1 MSLYEKIVLTETEA
15 DCKCT
20 KKYKTDYS
28 RVKEQAAGINMCTII
43 GQLPT
48 GTTSRRQPEYGIDSP
63 FNQVGAQGLGV
74 NLELLVYLS
83 TKECNHLKTSH
94 VSVEG
99 DQVPPGHTSSQ
110 ATKKI
115 RAIKAGTLQ
124 QLVNNLLTASGDG
137 DSNYTRIFLST
148 YRAFASPEAVLDL
161 LLDRY
166 RECDWEEN
174 DEQRSPET
182 RNAITSVLRAWLDLC
197 SEDFCEVPNYTCLQ
211 KLLEHLRQTMPGS
224 DLEKRAHQLLEQF
237 QQQDLAAQELDN
249 SYHGK
254 IMFNRGEEG
263 DAKVEEV
270 EDKQDIFSFPSGL
283 VAEQLTYMDA
293 ELFKKVVIHH
303 CLGCI
308 WSQRHK
314 KQNQHLATTIRATI
328 TQFNNITKC
337 VISSILKD
345 RNLKPDQRARLLEKW
360 ITIAEKSRT
369 INNYS
374 SLRAIVAALQ
384 SSPIYKLRKTWAAV
398 SNELQILDVLAGL
411 PETLWCTSNNWLIAR
426 SLSSFCSR
434 MSSMGLFE
442 ELEEQCCHRIN
453 YHLGEEDVMQGTVP
467 YLGTFLTDLTMLDT
481 ALPDYVGDLIN
492 FEKKRREF
500 EVIAQIKLLKSACN
514 NYCITSVP
522 KFLRWFNNQQYL
534 TDEESYNV
542 SREIE
547 AAPESSPSSPKDRKS
562 LVKCLSLL
570 FHGTEVAERTPSKS
584 SDQPKSPRIGSSGE
598 NMDSSSEVS
607 SHSPIRPVDTVSS
620 GVSSSLSS
628 VSSSSSSS
636 SHTPKVPRRS
646 IFAAV
651 CSWIQKRSVRTT
663 SGNWAL
669 KCSAS
674 VTACISKVA
683 FPGCRQKNGHDN
695 IGIRQEDDDLYQST
709 LLSVIFG
716 NFLLIFK
723 HHNST
728 QPLDEFWQRKYLLA
742 KCLALLGQ
750 ASIQTVNFCT
760 SEFNNYQRASSKQT
774 VETEPPEDSQ
784 FTQAISQDQDS
795 TKQKASLELV
805 ISEKAN
811 VFHAWYPAN
820 LDLLLRIPNS
830 DEQTW
835 LRTQSCST
843 LPRAPK
849 EGTLTRTLSRITVVP
864 VSSMDSKDGE
874 NETRG
879 DKIEMFP
886 IQEPTAFCL
895 QIHCGEFKTCN
906 NYNNL
911 KLNVHVAK
919 FMCLILGLHNTFTP
933 SGTKCDLKK
942 RHISLKGSCK

>member
-1 MSLYEKIVLTETEA
+1 MAKQERDQGMETVPAPGPSQESRGVPTNPETEETRQRTRSGA
-15 DCKCT
+15 PLQVIPVWTLTPPPLRQTPSNSIQDWVEEIEEGAS
-20 KKYKTDYS
+20 YN
-28 RVKEQAAGINMCTII
+28 VILKEERIQQTPNKSARW
-43 GQLPT
+43 Q
-48 GTTSRRQPEYGIDSP
+48 E
-63 FNQVGAQGLGV
+63 
-74 NLELLVYLS
+74 
-83 TKECNHLKTSH
+83 
-94 VSVEG
+94 VEG

-110 ATKKI
+110 STKKI
-115 RAIKAGTLQ
+115 RAIKTGTLQ

-161 LLDRY
+161 LLDSVPPYITGWRSDGTGVTAAGSNMAPEWTVGESMESVTGRKMMNKGLLKQESLDPILY
-166 RECDWEEN
+166 LIDLNQHEIWAFTSVDGDGKIGNRSIVDLLWKNCCSPQATVIVITKKGRVAEEFLKCVQENFLDQYVSSAMRKEALLDLVLGNEVVLKQMPKNMVKQCQSGTYVDSGRPSTGERTLSLKIPPWRAASQSEAGSCSATAEAEECRWIQARGTKYLYMKELHSRPVKQPARFYMLCFPCGN
-174 DEQRSPET
+174 RVTCHTTLFKTYVFEQAFGNAAVFTEVHTNVCKNYST
-182 RNAITSVLRAWLDLC
+182 SFHNLAITSVLRAWLDLC

-514 NYCITSVP
+514 NYCITPVP

-598 NMDSSSEVS
+598 NMDSVS
-607 SHSPIRPVDTVSS
+607 
-620 GVSSSLSS
+620 
-628 VSSSSSSS
+628 
-636 SHTPKVPRRS
+636 
-646 IFAAV
+646 
-651 CSWIQKRSVRTT
+651 
-663 SGNWAL
+663 
-669 KCSAS
+669 
-674 VTACISKVA
+674 
-683 FPGCRQKNGHDN
+683 
-695 IGIRQEDDDLYQST
+695 DLIYVKYK
-709 LLSVIFG
+709 LGLFCVIF
-716 NFLLIFK
+716 
-723 HHNST
+723 
-728 QPLDEFWQRKYLLA
+728 Y
-742 KCLALLGQ
+742 
-750 ASIQTVNFCT
+750 
-760 SEFNNYQRASSKQT
+760 
-774 VETEPPEDSQ
+774 
-784 FTQAISQDQDS
+784 
-795 TKQKASLELV
+795 
-805 ISEKAN
+805 
-811 VFHAWYPAN
+811 
-820 LDLLLRIPNS
+820 
-830 DEQTW
+830 
-835 LRTQSCST
+835 
-843 LPRAPK
+843 
-849 EGTLTRTLSRITVVP
+849 
-864 VSSMDSKDGE
+864 
-874 NETRG
+874 
-879 DKIEMFP
+879 
-886 IQEPTAFCL
+886 
-895 QIHCGEFKTCN
+895 
-906 NYNNL
+906 
-911 KLNVHVAK
+911 
-919 FMCLILGLHNTFTP
+919 IL
-933 SGTKCDLKK
+933 
-942 RHISLKGSCK
+942 

>member
-1 MSLYEKIVLTETEA
+1 MLESIIKDVIIRHLENNDMIGQNHHELMKGKFRHPEIECNTVPQEPVSNINHKAQVILDSEVISSSRSLWTATCHDIQSAMAKQERDQGMETVPAPGPSQESRGVPTNPETEETRQRTRSGAPLQVIPVWTLTPPPLRQTPSNSIQDWVEEIEEGASYNVILKEERIQQTPNKSARWQGPILFPVIWGVNQIIYFTNSPDYFMWITEPYFQRFTLSLFCLEVYVSSMGPVAWEKMSLYEKIVLTETEA

-63 FNQVGAQGLGV
+63 FNQ
-74 NLELLVYLS
+74 
-83 TKECNHLKTSH
+83 
-94 VSVEG
+94 VEG

-398 SNELQILDVLAGL
+398 SNERQILDVLAGL

-514 NYCITSVP
+514 NYCITPVP

-636 SHTPKVPRRS
+636 RL
-646 IFAAV
+646 
-651 CSWIQKRSVRTT
+651 Q
-663 SGNWAL
+663 
-669 KCSAS
+669 
-674 VTACISKVA
+674 
-683 FPGCRQKNGHDN
+683 
-695 IGIRQEDDDLYQST
+695 
-709 LLSVIFG
+709 
-716 NFLLIFK
+716 
-723 HHNST
+723 
-728 QPLDEFWQRKYLLA
+728 LD
-742 KCLALLGQ
+742 
-750 ASIQTVNFCT
+750 
-760 SEFNNYQRASSKQT
+760 SE
-774 VETEPPEDSQ
+774 
-784 FTQAISQDQDS
+784 
-795 TKQKASLELV
+795 
-805 ISEKAN
+805 
-811 VFHAWYPAN
+811 
-820 LDLLLRIPNS
+820 
-830 DEQTW
+830 
-835 LRTQSCST
+835 
-843 LPRAPK
+843 
-849 EGTLTRTLSRITVVP
+849 
-864 VSSMDSKDGE
+864 
-874 NETRG
+874 
-879 DKIEMFP
+879 
-886 IQEPTAFCL
+886 AFC
-895 QIHCGEFKTCN
+895 
-906 NYNNL
+906 
-911 KLNVHVAK
+911 
-919 FMCLILGLHNTFTP
+919 
-933 SGTKCDLKK
+933 
-942 RHISLKGSCK
+942 

>member
-1 MSLYEKIVLTETEA
+1 MAKQERDQGMETVIAPGPSQESRGVPTNPETEETRQRTRSGA
-15 DCKCT
+15 PLQVIPVWTLTPPPLRQTPLQNVSSCSRGI
-20 KKYKTDYS
+20 YS
-28 RVKEQAAGINMCTII
+28 VLGLVLPQSNSIQDWVEEIEEGAIYNVILKEERIQQTPNKSERW
-43 GQLPT
+43 Q
-48 GTTSRRQPEYGIDSP
+48 E
-63 FNQVGAQGLGV
+63 
-74 NLELLVYLS
+74 
-83 TKECNHLKTSH
+83 
-94 VSVEG
+94 VEG

-166 RECDWEEN
+166 GECDWEEN
-174 DEQRSPET
+174 DEQRSPER

-500 EVIAQIKLLKSACN
+500 EVIAQIKLLKFACN
-514 NYCITSVP
+514 NYCITPVP

-628 VSSSSSSS
+628 VASSSSSS

-709 LLSVIFG
+709 LMAV
-716 NFLLIFK
+716 
-723 HHNST
+723 
-728 QPLDEFWQRKYLLA
+728 W
-742 KCLALLGQ
+742 
-750 ASIQTVNFCT
+750 
-760 SEFNNYQRASSKQT
+760 
-774 VETEPPEDSQ
+774 
-784 FTQAISQDQDS
+784 
-795 TKQKASLELV
+795 
-805 ISEKAN
+805 
-811 VFHAWYPAN
+811 
-820 LDLLLRIPNS
+820 LLLVLIR
-830 DEQTW
+830 
-835 LRTQSCST
+835 
-843 LPRAPK
+843 
-849 EGTLTRTLSRITVVP
+849 
-864 VSSMDSKDGE
+864 
-874 NETRG
+874 
-879 DKIEMFP
+879 
-886 IQEPTAFCL
+886 
-895 QIHCGEFKTCN
+895 
-906 NYNNL
+906 
-911 KLNVHVAK
+911 NV
-919 FMCLILGLHNTFTP
+919 
-933 SGTKCDLKK
+933 
-942 RHISLKGSCK
+942 

>member
-1 MSLYEKIVLTETEA
+1 MEIRWHGSDSCRLQYGTGM
-15 DCKCT
+15 DGGR
-20 KKYKTDYS
+20 KY
-28 RVKEQAAGINMCTII
+28 G
-43 GQLPT
+43 
-48 GTTSRRQPEYGIDSP
+48 
-63 FNQVGAQGLGV
+63 
-74 NLELLVYLS
+74 
-83 TKECNHLKTSH
+83 
-94 VSVEG
+94 
-99 DQVPPGHTSSQ
+99 
-110 ATKKI
+110 
-115 RAIKAGTLQ
+115 
-124 QLVNNLLTASGDG
+124 
-137 DSNYTRIFLST
+137 
-148 YRAFASPEAVLDL
+148 
-161 LLDRY
+161 
-166 RECDWEEN
+166 ECDWEEN

-182 RNAITSVLRAWLDLC
+182 RNAITSVLQAWLDLC

-224 DLEKRAHQLLEQF
+224 DLEKSAHQLHEQF

-398 SNELQILDVLAGL
+398 SK
-411 PETLWCTSNNWLIAR
+411 
-426 SLSSFCSR
+426 
-434 MSSMGLFE
+434 SSMGLFE
-442 ELEEQCCHRIN
+442 ELEEQCCHRID
-453 YHLGEEDVMQGTVP
+453 YHLGEEHLIWAMGISTSSKSASENPMSFLLREACRIKCQLGWMETFGGPILALRLYGGGGGGVECHWTSNPDTQQVISSLQQQFKITVHMTKLMCLILGRVPFQFTSPLLEGPTNTNKGLRDAWDVMQGTVP

-500 EVIAQIKLLKSACN
+500 EVIAQIKLLKSTCN
-514 NYCITSVP
+514 NYCITPVP

-620 GVSSSLSS
+620 RAFHL
-628 VSSSSSSS
+628 
-636 SHTPKVPRRS
+636 RS
-646 IFAAV
+646 RL
-651 CSWIQKRSVRTT
+651 Q
-663 SGNWAL
+663 
-669 KCSAS
+669 
-674 VTACISKVA
+674 
-683 FPGCRQKNGHDN
+683 
-695 IGIRQEDDDLYQST
+695 
-709 LLSVIFG
+709 
-716 NFLLIFK
+716 
-723 HHNST
+723 
-728 QPLDEFWQRKYLLA
+728 LD
-742 KCLALLGQ
+742 
-750 ASIQTVNFCT
+750 
-760 SEFNNYQRASSKQT
+760 SE
-774 VETEPPEDSQ
+774 
-784 FTQAISQDQDS
+784 
-795 TKQKASLELV
+795 
-805 ISEKAN
+805 
-811 VFHAWYPAN
+811 
-820 LDLLLRIPNS
+820 
-830 DEQTW
+830 
-835 LRTQSCST
+835 
-843 LPRAPK
+843 
-849 EGTLTRTLSRITVVP
+849 
-864 VSSMDSKDGE
+864 
-874 NETRG
+874 
-879 DKIEMFP
+879 
-886 IQEPTAFCL
+886 AFC
-895 QIHCGEFKTCN
+895 
-906 NYNNL
+906 
-911 KLNVHVAK
+911 
-919 FMCLILGLHNTFTP
+919 
-933 SGTKCDLKK
+933 
-942 RHISLKGSCK
+942 